1 MCWERDDA
9 PLEVMPLASF
19 VPLDGVCVD
28 GDLVEGIMGKES
40 PPSEWVLGKLQ
51 SFKEFVGALY
61 RGIGEAGYA
70 WCSLQVR
77 FGEDI

>member
-1 MCWERDDA
+1 MCVGK
-9 PLEVMPLASF
+9 EVMPLASF

-28 GDLVEGIMGKES
+28 GDPVKGIMGKES

-61 RGIGEAGYA
+61 EGYWGSRVCLVFFA
-70 WCSLQVR
+70 S
-77 FGEDI
+77 

>member
-9 PLEVMPLASF
+9 TLEVMPLASF

-40 PPSEWVLGKLQ
+40 PPLEWVLGKLQ
-51 SFKEFVGALY
+51 RVYGGL
-61 RGIGEAGYA
+61 
-70 WCSLQVR
+70 V
-77 FGEDI
+77 

>member
-1 MCWERDDA
+1 MRRVCWERDDA

-61 RGIGEAGYA
+61 EGYWGSRVCLVFFA
-70 WCSLQVR
+70 S
-77 FGEDI
+77 